1 VTAGGAP
8 LTAQARTER
17 VLRLPVRGDVVLGV
31 AGLVAGLAWAVAMVA
46 TLRPDESDLV
56 YPLGLSIGWAF
67 VGSGLLVRGAGAGD
81 RLGSVLVLTGIA
93 FFAGGLQL
101 SGDAVL
107 FTFGTLADS
116 WFLLGIAYLLLSFPA
131 GHLETRFERRL
142 FACGL
147 FLVTGWQLLW
157 LTLAD
162 TDAQLESGGPDNL
175 LLVHRSDDLAELVV
189 QAQRGAALFLTGV
202 TAALLVRKYR
212 AASPPM
218 RRVAAPVLL
227 AGAAFFLVCLVKVA
241 HDMFDEPLGDWPEWL
256 LITLV
261 AVVPV
266 AFTIGLL
273 RQRLARGN
281 IASLMVELGSATP
294 SGDLRDALARAL
306 GDPTLQV
313 AYALPDARHVDRR
326 GHAVE
331 LPDDDAGHALTP
343 VVHEGEQIAVLVH
356 DPAIGRDPALVES
369 VTAAAALA
377 LTNERLEAELRA
389 RLDELAASRTRI
401 VEAADAERRRI
412 ERNLHDGAQQRLV
425 SIAMALGL
433 AEARLADDATDAG
446 PLVRE
451 ARESLL
457 AALEELRELGRGI
470 HPPVLSERGLAEA
483 LGELSYRSRVPV
495 ALDVDL
501 PRRLP
506 EAVEAAAYYVAAEAL
521 ANVARH
527 AGAKRV
533 ELTAVRRSGRLVL
546 EVRDDGRGGADTDGG
561 SGLRGLADRVEA
573 LNGTLR
579 VESPPGAGTRLVAEL
594 PCG

>member
-1 VTAGGAP
+1 
-8 LTAQARTER
+8 
-17 VLRLPVRGDVVLGV
+17 
-31 AGLVAGLAWAVAMVA
+31 M
-46 TLRPDESDLV
+46 
-56 YPLGLSIGWAF
+56 
-67 VGSGLLVRGAGAGD
+67 
-81 RLGSVLVLTGIA
+81 
-93 FFAGGLQL
+93 
-101 SGDAVL
+101 
-107 FTFGTLADS
+107 
-116 WFLLGIAYLLLSFPA
+116 
-131 GHLETRFERRL
+131 
-142 FACGL
+142 
-147 FLVTGWQLLW
+147 
-157 LTLAD
+157 
-162 TDAQLESGGPDNL
+162 
-175 LLVHRSDDLAELVV
+175 
-189 QAQRGAALFLTGV
+189 
-202 TAALLVRKYR
+202 
-212 AASPPM
+212 
-218 RRVAAPVLL
+218 
-227 AGAAFFLVCLVKVA
+227 
-241 HDMFDEPLGDWPEWL
+241 

-266 AFTIGLL
+266 AFSVGLL

-281 IASLMVELGSATP
+281 VASLVVELGSAAP
-294 SGDLRDALARAL
+294 AGELRDALARAL

-313 AYALPDARHVDRR
+313 AYALPDGRHVDRR

-331 LPDDDAGHALTP
+331 LPAGPERAMTP

-356 DPAIGRDPALVES
+356 DPAIGRDPALMES

-433 AEARLADDATDAG
+433 AEARLGDDGADAG

-457 AALEELRELGRGI
+457 EALEELRELGRGI

-483 LGELSYRSRVPV
+483 LGELAYRCRIPV

-527 AGAKRV
+527 AGATRV
-533 ELTAVRRSGRLVL
+533 ELRAARRSGRLVL
-546 EVRDDGRGGADTDGG
+546 EVRDDGRGGADAGAG

-579 VESPPGAGTRLVAEL
+579 VDSPPGAGTRLVAEL